1 MPTDHKPGTH
11 CAMLHSI
18 LSNFPNRA
26 NLPVGASTLDAHG
39 NQVAFA
45 HVQSDSAGCSML
57 DTLGY
62 NTTCSCW
69 SHDQFFAL
77 TDHYTGKPLVDIPYE
92 IVIVDGEKIE
102 GRTDSQGRTRK
113 ISDDAA
119 SSATIYV
126 YEEYTPLN
134 PDWDRTA

>member
-1 MPTDHKPGTH
+1 
-11 CAMLHSI
+11 
-18 LSNFPNRA
+18 
-26 NLPVGASTLDAHG
+26 
-39 NQVAFA
+39 
-45 HVQSDSAGCSML
+45 ML

-69 SHDQFFAL
+69 SHNQYFHL
-77 TDHYTGKPLVDIPYE
+77 TDDYTGKPLPDVPYE
-92 IVIVDGEKIE
+92 IVTVDGEKIA
-102 GRTDSQGRTRK
+102 GRTDSRGRTKK

-134 PDWDRTA
+134 PDWDRAA

>member
-1 MPTDHKPGTH
+1 MPTDHKAGTH

-18 LSNFPNRA
+18 LSTFPNRA
-26 NLPVGASTLDAHG
+26 NLPTSASTLDAQG
-39 NQVAFA
+39 NNVPFSQ
-45 HVQSDSAGCSML
+45 VQSDSAGCSML

-62 NTTCSCW
+62 DTTCSCW
-69 SHDQFFAL
+69 SHNQFFTL
-77 TDHYTGKPLVDIPYE
+77 TDQYTGKPLADVPYE
-92 IVIVDGEKIE
+92 IVTAEGEKLE
-102 GRTDSQGRTRK
+102 GRTDAQGRTRK

>member
-18 LSNFPNRA
+18 LSTFPNRWK
-26 NLPVGASTLDAHG
+26 LPGAASTLDAHG
-39 NQVAFA
+39 NQVPFSQ
-45 HVQSDSAGCSML
+45 VQSESAGCSML
-57 DTLGY
+57 GTLGY

-69 SHDQFFAL
+69 SHNQFFQL
-77 TDHYTGKPLVDIPYE
+77 TDNYTGKPLVDVPYE
-92 IVIVDGEKIE
+92 IVTVDGKKIE
-102 GRTDSQGRTRK
+102 GRTDSQGRTKK

-126 YEEYTPLN
+126 YEEVTPLN
-134 PDWDRTA
+134 PDWDRAA